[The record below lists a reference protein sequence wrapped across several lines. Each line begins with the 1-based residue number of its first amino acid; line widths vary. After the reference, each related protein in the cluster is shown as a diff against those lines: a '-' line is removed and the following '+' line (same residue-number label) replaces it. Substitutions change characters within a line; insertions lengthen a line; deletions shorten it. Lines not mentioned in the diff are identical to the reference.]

1 MLRPEVLAWLYK
13 TQKLL
18 KEKFDLD
25 TSKQKDMGRIRLN
38 QPWRES
44 IFGTHAL
51 VYGEKIDEDCKVN
64 NMYACMSRND
74 KGFEYWEEPPAGGSD
89 QVEWLLNYQG
99 TFHVVENE
107 DGTLELDS
115 LATRMTDEELN
126 ELYDNAKD
134 GRIYVNVPGVDILS
148 GDPRCQFL
156 CVSKQGEPLLYDGG
170 PGDFYKL
177 SKEQQEHFLKNH
189 PEIKIRKSGEPK
201 RPGYYG
207 SNDKELLEMAIMEE
221 TALKDVENP
230 EVVMNHAEQ
239 ALQAVSR
246 QNTIEEKNAQYEIA
260 FWYNAHHGLPILT
273 QEEDTLLRYT
283 MKDILV
289 NQVKVDSDF
298 LMGDGLV
305 NFFVEAADGSMIPLF
320 PDHKELKE
328 AADGELEA
336 TGAAYKTGANV
347 GQTLLEALKA
357 GPVYVYGP
365 NQQEPTQTRA
375 AEIRLRKNGELRT
388 YVVAESDPVKPAWYK
403 RLLNSINKNW
413 YKDEMEQ
420 YRAEKAAHDEGM
432 RHKENAE
439 VARQELLDAEAAQ
452 QEINSPQRQE
462 LRRKNAQAVKPR
474 NFEALMTY
482 FKKNSLSELSRQVSE
497 EETLGGM
504 EDTFAQLMFINEM
517 ENVAKNGTE
526 DAKELLYQLSADGLV
541 RIYNNV
547 FLKAP
552 DVQETLNT
560 FANMTDDEGDSYT
573 INDYLNRGLCNALEQ
588 VGDDPKQYDP
598 EDLQLADMLANHL
611 NGERKNLAKS
621 RKINAVDFGKALDQE
636 AKELKAKQVK
646 KSAEKVN
653 DKVKTTEKSGNV
665 LGG

>member
-1 MLRPEVLAWLYK
+1 MLKPEVLKWLYK

-18 KEKFDLD
+18 KEKFELD
-25 TSKQKDMGRIRLN
+25 TAKPEDVGCIKLN
-38 QPWRES
+38 QPWEES
-44 IFGTHAL
+44 IFGSHSL
-51 VYGEKIDEDCKVN
+51 PYGRMINEECKVS
-64 NMYACMSRND
+64 NMYACMSRKNN
-74 KGFEYWEEPPAGGSD
+74 GYEYEREMPEGGQEQLD
-89 QVEWLLNYQG
+89 WLLRNQG
-99 TFHVVENE
+99 TFNVVENE
-107 DGTLELDS
+107 NGEPMLDRYGTSMSD
-115 LATRMTDEELN
+115 DELN
-126 ELYDNAKD
+126 ELYENAKD

-156 CVSKQGEPLLYDGG
+156 CVSKDSEPLLYDGG
-170 PGDFYKL
+170 ISDFYKL
-177 SKEQQEHFLKNH
+177 SEEKQKDFLKNH
-189 PEIKIRKSGEPK
+189 PEIKVRKNINDA
-201 RPGYYG
+201 YYTHRA
-207 SNDKELLEMAIMEE
+207 NDKELLEMVMMEE
-221 TALKDVENP
+221 TVLKDMENP
-230 EVVMNHAEQ
+230 QVVMNHAEQ